1 MKYLIGESIMDNEY
15 EIYLA
20 AQKAY
25 IEALVEYEKNIEVYI
40 KERDEYKKAH
50 IAFVTGKK
58 ES

>member
-20 AQKAY
+20 AQKA
-25 IEALVEYEKNIEVYI
+25 
-40 KERDEYKKAH
+40 H

-58 ES
+58 DS